1 MYCIEIQSRGRYRVF
16 TFEIKNFVQET
27 RNDTKPI
34 SVYLDNVAE
43 YLHRNRAI
51 CMCIYIYLFISI
63 GWQRS
68 VVYVYID
75 ATSITLSRF
84 AQHVPTIFHIHGNLL
99 VHF

>member
-51 CMCIYIYLFISI
+51 CMCIYIYIYLF
-63 GWQRS
+63 
-68 VVYVYID
+68 
-75 ATSITLSRF
+75 
-84 AQHVPTIFHIHGNLL
+84 LL
-99 VHF
+99 VGRDQSFMCI